1 MKKVR
6 GKKAPDA
13 KKTHDV
19 KKLTGKKPSVGKK
32 PSAGKK
38 KLAGKKSS
46 VSKRPQT
53 GKKSGKTAV
62 FGIRNKIIICFL
74 VPILF
79 MIMLGIMSY
88 SKAESGM
95 SDSFRDSTQQ
105 TINMATEYIDM
116 SNSFVEA
123 EALKYVTDSD
133 LGKYFVGIYDNDP
146 TTKRTLI
153 DQVKTQI
160 LAAQVGNSFIS
171 NIYIIT
177 ESDRQM
183 ISTKTK
189 AQSGIYEDYIAE
201 MKTGKTIDKWVDYH
215 DALDEYLRL
224 DSEEYILACQM
235 EAKTGDAVVV
245 IDIKKEAITEFLQGL
260 DLGNGSI
267 VGFVTDGGREI
278 AVQRMAG
285 EEQGVLLEGVTV
297 FADKDFFL
305 QASDETGVSEVSYE
319 GENYLFFHD
328 ASDKTGAT
336 VCALVPI
343 EVVTGQAED
352 IKQMTIIGVIVSSII
367 AIFIGVTI
375 ASGIRQ
381 NMRRISGSLEVVAEG
396 NLATTVS
403 VKGRDEF
410 RGLAAAAND
419 MIAHN
424 KQLVQQVSQATDK
437 LEVSAGEVTEAS
449 GVIQEYSQD
458 ITNAI
463 SEINV
468 GMEKQSEHAQECVRK
483 TGTLSEEIQEVNRI
497 AREVESLVANAEE
510 MIRHGME
517 QVELLGQRANETTEV
532 TAKVE
537 ESIEELKK
545 ESEIINQFV
554 GMITDISEQTNL
566 LSLNASIEAARAGE
580 AGRGFAVVAEEIRK
594 LADNSAEA
602 AGEIRNN
609 VAHISAQTVVSV
621 ESAKQAGS
629 MVALQTE
636 AVEEVTGVFQQ
647 MNKAMEELFE
657 GLKEILVG
665 TERADKER
673 EDTLEAVR
681 NISLIIE
688 ETAESAE
695 VVKKVAESLQQN
707 VENLNGTAESLGDNM
722 SGLKTEIA
730 VFKTE

>member
-1 MKKVR
+1 MKKTR
-6 GKKAPDA
+6 GTKTHDA

-19 KKLTGKKPSVGKK
+19 KRMQAGKKT
-32 PSAGKK
+32 SAGKK
-38 KLAGKKSS
+38 APASKKALAGKKT
-46 VSKRPQT
+46 PA
-53 GKKSGKTAV
+53 GKKKKGKMAV

-74 VPILF
+74 VPIVF
-79 MIMLGIMSY
+79 MILLGIMSY

-95 SDSFRDSTQQ
+95 SDSFKDSTQQ
-105 TINMATEYIDM
+105 TINMATEYIDVV
-116 SNSFVEA
+116 NSFIKA
-123 EALKYVTDSD
+123 EALKYVTDTD

-160 LAAQVGNSFIS
+160 LAAQTGNSFIS

-189 AQSGIYEDYIAE
+189 AQSGIYENYIAE
-201 MKTGKTIDKWVDYH
+201 MKSGKSIENWVDCH
-215 DALDEYLRL
+215 ESLDEYLRL
-224 DSEEYILACQM
+224 DPEEYILVCQM
-235 EAKTGDAVVV
+235 EAQTGDAVVV
-245 IDIKKEAITEFLQGL
+245 IDIRKDAITEFLQGL

-267 VGFVTDGGREI
+267 VGFITSGGREI

-285 EEQGVLLEGVTV
+285 EEQGVVIEGATV
-297 FADKDFFL
+297 FADKDFYL
-305 QASDETGVSEVSYE
+305 QSSNETGVSEVSYE
-319 GENYLFFHD
+319 GETYLFFHD
-328 ASDKTGAT
+328 TSEETGAT

-343 EVVTGQAED
+343 DVVTGQAEE
-352 IKQMTIIGVIVSSII
+352 IKQLTIIGVIISSII
-367 AIFIGVTI
+367 AILIGVII
-375 ASGIRQ
+375 ASGIRK
-381 NMRRISGSLEVVAEG
+381 NMKRISGSLEVVAEG

-403 VKGRDEF
+403 VTGRDEF

-424 KQLVQQVSQATDK
+424 KQLVQQVSQATGK

-463 SEINV
+463 GEINV

-517 QVELLGQRANETTEV
+517 LVELLGQRANATTEV

-537 ESIEELKK
+537 ESIEDLKK

-609 VAHISAQTVVSV
+609 VANISAQTVVSV

-647 MNKAMEELFE
+647 MNQAMKELFE
-657 GLKEILVG
+657 GLKKILVG
-665 TERADKER
+665 TEKADKER

-695 VVKKVAESLQQN
+695 IVKKVAENLQQN
-707 VENLNGTAESLGDNM
+707 VDNLNGTAESLGDNM
-722 SGLKTEIA
+722 SGLKTEISL
-730 VFKTE
+730 FKTE